1 MKRILHVIW
10 DLNRGGAETLITEI
24 FKNIDRN
31 KLQFDFLVYG
41 GNGVYDREVIQL
53 GGKIFYLKKRFS
65 KNIFASLKELY
76 KFFKMHPEYETVHCH
91 LTGTAGFILKM
102 AKKAGVK
109 RTIAHSHIAGEGN
122 MGISFLRKMLYRT
135 SRKMLCKYADYTF
148 ACSSD
153 ALTYLNGKS
162 KYGNKIVRNAI
173 DVEKFEFNSSDR
185 DDIRRKLNIRD
196 NETVYCHIGRFAFQ
210 KNHEYLIDRF
220 YEVHIKNPNTKL
232 ILVGKGDLQQAVLDK
247 VRELNLLG
255 SVIFT
260 GVIENTYAYLSAS
273 DMFVFPSRY
282 EGLGIV
288 LIEAQANGLKCI
300 TSDRVPIEADAT
312 GNVKFLPLEDEE
324 AWVNEMMNGKRDFS
338 IASEVGEKV
347 KRAGYDIH
355 EVADELTEFYLSW

>member
-1 MKRILHVIW
+1 MKRVLHVIGRL
-10 DLNRGGAETLITEI
+10 DRGGAETLITEI
-24 FKNIDRN
+24 YKNIDRE
-31 KLQFDFLVYG
+31 KVQFDFLVYG
-41 GNGVYDREVIQL
+41 GHGVFDREVNKF
-53 GGKIFYLKKRFS
+53 GGQIFYAKKRFN
-65 KNIFASLKELY
+65 KNPFAYMRELY
-76 KFFKMHPEYETVHCH
+76 RFFKAHNEYEIVHCH
-91 LTGTAGFILKM
+91 LTGMAGYILKM

-109 RTIAHSHIAGEGN
+109 IAIGHSHTAGFEEMNIGV
-122 MGISFLRKMLYRT
+122 LRKIVRRHAFTL
-135 SRKMLCKYADYTF
+135 LNKYADFIF
-148 ACSSD
+148 ACSMK
-153 ALTYLNGKS
+153 AMTYCRIKASYNA
-162 KYGNKIVRNAI
+162 KIVRNAI

-185 DDIRRKLNIRD
+185 DDIRRKLNISD
-196 NETVYCHIGRFAFQ
+196 NETVYCHIGRFDNQ

-220 YEVHIKNPNTKL
+220 YEVHIKNPSTKL

-273 DMFVFPSRY
+273 DMFVFPSRC

-300 TSDRVPIEADAT
+300 ASDRVPIEADAT
-312 GNVKFLPLEDEE
+312 GNVRFLPLEDGK

-338 IASEVGEKV
+338 VVSDVGEKV

-355 EVADELTEFYLSW
+355 EVASELTEFYLS